1 MTFDE
6 LSPATSFVFQ
16 STGGFHAS
24 SRVRELVVKRKQQ
37 APMSHSL
44 VKYKVADNQDWFL
57 ACPPGSIKLSRPQTA
72 KLSCSRRMQSSLN
85 NGYWCALLSE
95 TQIIAE
101 QPI

>member
-24 SRVRELVVKRKQQ
+24 SRVRELVVKRKQ

-57 ACPPGSIKLSRPQTA
+57 ACPPGSIEISRPQTA
-72 KLSCSRRMQSSLN
+72 KLSCSRRVQSSLI